1 MSLEPSLTTQL
12 TETASNSDEDI
23 SHAAVM
29 PTRFPARAT
38 SVQPTASFLVSPW
51 RSRVLPMAILLG
63 ALPALTIGTGTYW
76 VGTKVLRQQH
86 NRLNQTAQ
94 FTPAQSR
101 SLQYPAER
109 FLAMLLL
116 GTSLLAIL
124 TGGMAWW
131 WLQRLVNSIDI
142 NSHRAIQ
149 DRSQSLL
156 TQSLGGVGRITHLLE
171 QSTHQAHTLAIL
183 ATQTQLILHSDR
195 ALVAQVSPDGSLTL
209 EAEAVAVD
217 QPKLR
222 DLGDPHPVVAYP
234 DLFTVPQGYVQ
245 VCCQVADSDLPRD
258 HQTILQELGVQ
269 AQMIT
274 HLPQNSELDQMLP
287 ERLLIV
293 QQAQPRE
300 WDDGEVQLMS
310 ALARQT
316 ALRLEQHQRE
326 TFHPQVSAAGIA
338 LSRRQQELALLWQEH
353 QQTCQTLTQDATAQI
368 VQVETA
374 IAQLETNIN
383 RVQMLNATLHQT
395 QGQVEQSHHLLEE
408 SQATIG
414 QAMTTMTEIQE
425 TMVTAG
431 VGARQL
437 DEFCQKIEEISIQ
450 LKSLTDQ
457 INYQAMNA
465 TIESGRQSEGADWSP
480 AFSNQIVQLTRQVR
494 RCTNTLE
501 SLSADITTE
510 AQSLANIADTASEQ
524 VLVGAEWFKD
534 TRQKLGQLTAINAK
548 MESLAERMT
557 DNSNEQLQSTN
568 DTHHTLFEIANLAN
582 ATVAQASEMVQ
593 AMTQYNQAG

>member
-1 MSLEPSLTTQL
+1 
-12 TETASNSDEDI
+12 
-23 SHAAVM
+23 
-29 PTRFPARAT
+29 
-38 SVQPTASFLVSPW
+38 
-51 RSRVLPMAILLG
+51 
-63 ALPALTIGTGTYW
+63 
-76 VGTKVLRQQH
+76 
-86 NRLNQTAQ
+86 
-94 FTPAQSR
+94 
-101 SLQYPAER
+101 
-109 FLAMLLL
+109 
-116 GTSLLAIL
+116 
-124 TGGMAWW
+124 
-131 WLQRLVNSIDI
+131 
-142 NSHRAIQ
+142 
-149 DRSQSLL
+149 
-156 TQSLGGVGRITHLLE
+156 
-171 QSTHQAHTLAIL
+171 
-183 ATQTQLILHSDR
+183 
-195 ALVAQVSPDGSLTL
+195 
-209 EAEAVAVD
+209 
-217 QPKLR
+217 
-222 DLGDPHPVVAYP
+222 
-234 DLFTVPQGYVQ
+234 
-245 VCCQVADSDLPRD
+245 
-258 HQTILQELGVQ
+258 
-269 AQMIT
+269 
-274 HLPQNSELDQMLP
+274 
-287 ERLLIV
+287 
-293 QQAQPRE
+293 
-300 WDDGEVQLMS
+300 MS

-338 LSRRQQELALLWQEH
+338 LSRRQQELALLWQEQ

-368 VQVETA
+368 IQVETA
-374 IAQLETNIN
+374 IAQMETNID

-425 TMVTAG
+425 TMVAAG

-465 TIESGRQSEGADWSP
+465 TIESGRQSDGADWSP

-510 AQSLANIADTASEQ
+510 AQSLANITDTASEQ

-557 DNSNEQLQSTN
+557 DNNNEQLQSTN